1 MPVGHSRPAH
11 PNGFYVN
18 ENGSVATDPYNE
30 VPYKPRRGVHCT
42 PVQSNGFYVN
52 ENGSV
57 ATDPYDVVP
66 YYLVGEGFPLP
77 HTQTDFI

>member
-11 PNGFYVN
+11 P
-18 ENGSVATDPYNE
+18 
-30 VPYKPRRGVHCT
+30 
-42 PVQSNGFYVN
+42 NGFYVN